1 MAVVAMHTST
11 EGGQAGRTGSG
22 PRGARAPARTQRG
35 LRKRQDHAPPASERP
50 ALLCSLASATACL
63 LTAQDDLT
71 GATPSQDEAI
81 RCARALGIEDEQ
93 REDLVDAAYAE
104 LGAVLDVL

>member
-1 MAVVAMHTST
+1 M
-11 EGGQAGRTGSG
+11 
-22 PRGARAPARTQRG
+22 
-35 LRKRQDHAPPASERP
+35 
-50 ALLCSLASATACL
+50 LCTLAAATACL

-81 RCARALGIEDEQ
+81 RCARALGIEDEP

-104 LGAVLDVL
+104 LCAVLDVL